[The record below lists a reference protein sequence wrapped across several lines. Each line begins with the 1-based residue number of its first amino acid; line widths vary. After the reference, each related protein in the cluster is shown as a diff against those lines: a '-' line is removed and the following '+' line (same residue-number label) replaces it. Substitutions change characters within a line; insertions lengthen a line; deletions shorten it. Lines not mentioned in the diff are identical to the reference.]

1 MKVIINELKVVKIR
15 ELESFK
21 AISETVNH
29 RIQEENT
36 RLNNLISKLE
46 AKVDDQEQ
54 KSRNSCLLFHR
65 LPENG
70 ENTNSIVLQTMKE
83 QLKLEL
89 DKSKIQRSHRMGPKD
104 VGKRSFA
111 QRVLDQ

>member
-1 MKVIINELKVVKIR
+1 MEAMKVIINELKVVTELTIKIR

-29 RIQEENT
+29 HIQEENT

-54 KSRNSCLLFHR
+54 KSRNSCLLFHG
-65 LPENG
+65 LPENEG

-83 QLKLEL
+83 QLKL
-89 DKSKIQRSHRMGPKD
+89 
-104 VGKRSFA
+104 
-111 QRVLDQ
+111 